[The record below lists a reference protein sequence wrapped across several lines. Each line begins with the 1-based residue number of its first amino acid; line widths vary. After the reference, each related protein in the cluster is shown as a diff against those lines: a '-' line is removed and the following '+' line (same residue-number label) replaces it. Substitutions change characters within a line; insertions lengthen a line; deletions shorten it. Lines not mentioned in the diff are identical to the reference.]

1 MKTRILS
8 TTLAGLI
15 SVSGSLLAAAAVPT
29 ADLSL
34 WLQADTGVV
43 LNGGTVSEWDDQ
55 SGQGHNAY
63 QSSDA
68 SQPALVTTALGSPG
82 LRFDG
87 LNDFLNFT
95 NNINE
100 LFGLTIFI
108 VANNNSSQQTGGS
121 GYSDSPA
128 IFWNETASWGWTFL
142 SPFQTNVN
150 WRIGTTLANNNERY
164 ARPASIGDGYS
175 VTTLLKNAD
184 AEMLY
189 VDGSPARSVTG
200 KGLTT
205 FGVAE
210 DGYLGRGYNTYFS
223 GNILEVLVYN
233 AALSDTDRQAVEDY
247 LHNKYLANALPTVT
261 ITSPANFAS
270 FSAPANITIM
280 ADATDDSAVTNVE
293 FFVNGVSIGNDT
305 TVPYSL
311 DWNNVPGGAYGLT
324 VEATDDQG
332 AKKLSDRVVVR
343 VNYATPE
350 EGPQLADLSLWLKA
364 DAGVTATV
372 GKVSQWDDQSGFERH
387 ASQPVADAQPTL
399 VTAGNG
405 LPAVSF
411 DGLSDYLSF
420 LCPINGLSQ
429 LTVFVV
435 ANNTAPQAP
444 MGSGQD
450 CACVFWLESNESGAW
465 GSVAVSS
472 FQNSATWL
480 FGTGV
485 AQTGSPNYPGP
496 VYTRPQSIDVQYSR
510 MAAVKDG
517 TTEWL
522 YVNGENVASV
532 TGKASNLAHIGDVG
546 WLGRGYASD
555 YFRGEILEV
564 LVYTNALSGEQI
576 TNVDTYLSAKYWGKA
591 QPTVTIDTPANHTS
605 VTGPAN
611 LTVSATPNDTDGT
624 IAQVEFIDNGSSVGT
639 VTAAPWSITLNNL
652 KPGTHVLK
660 AKVTDN
666 DGLFN
671 YSVPVEVSRQAA
683 SGFALV
689 ENFEGL
695 TPGPLAYQG
704 DWQGSTAGT

>member
-1 MKTRILS
+1 
-8 TTLAGLI
+8 
-15 SVSGSLLAAAAVPT
+15 
-29 ADLSL
+29 
-34 WLQADTGVV
+34 
-43 LNGGTVSEWDDQ
+43 
-55 SGQGHNAY
+55 
-63 QSSDA
+63 
-68 SQPALVTTALGSPG
+68 
-82 LRFDG
+82 
-87 LNDFLNFT
+87 
-95 NNINE
+95 
-100 LFGLTIFI
+100 
-108 VANNNSSQQTGGS
+108 
-121 GYSDSPA
+121 
-128 IFWNETASWGWTFL
+128 
-142 SPFQTNVN
+142 
-150 WRIGTTLANNNERY
+150 
-164 ARPASIGDGYS
+164 
-175 VTTLLKNAD
+175 
-184 AEMLY
+184 
-189 VDGSPARSVTG
+189 
-200 KGLTT
+200 
-205 FGVAE
+205 
-210 DGYLGRGYNTYFS
+210 
-223 GNILEVLVYN
+223 
-233 AALSDTDRQAVEDY
+233 
-247 LHNKYLANALPTVT
+247 
-261 ITSPANFAS
+261 
-270 FSAPANITIM
+270 M

-387 ASQPVADAQPTL
+387 ALQPVDDAQPTL

-435 ANNTAPQAP
+435 ANDPAPQAP

-485 AQTGSPNYPGP
+485 AQTGSANYPGP

-510 MAAVKDG
+510 NGCGERWDYRMALRERRKRCFRHRQ
-517 TTEWL
+517 
-522 YVNGENVASV
+522 SQQPRPHRRCR
-532 TGKASNLAHIGDVG
+532 LA
-546 WLGRGYASD
+546 GRGYASD

-591 QPTVTIDTPANHTS
+591 QPTVTIDTPADHTS

-624 IAQVEFIDNGSSVGT
+624 VAQVEFIDNGSSLGK
-639 VTAAPWSITLNNL
+639 VTAAPWSISLNNL

-671 YSVPVEVSRQAA
+671 YSVPVRCSARPPQASRSSKTSRA
-683 SGFALV
+683 
-689 ENFEGL
+689 
-695 TPGPLAYQG
+695 
-704 DWQGSTAGT
+704 